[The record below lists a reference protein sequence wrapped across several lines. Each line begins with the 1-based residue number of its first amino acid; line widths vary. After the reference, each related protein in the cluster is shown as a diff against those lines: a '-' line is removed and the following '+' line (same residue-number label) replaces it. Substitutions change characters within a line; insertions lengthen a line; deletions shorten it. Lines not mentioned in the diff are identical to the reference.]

1 LLSVC
6 VCWSSPTDEDIGSER
21 AWPCIIQLLGLN
33 LRPSDSLV
41 FARLLMPGDF
51 RSSWAAEVL
60 LIGLSAPLIGDASFA
75 VLQSNPVLLL
85 GAALHF
91 LQFAPSLATQS
102 ALDVQL
108 EL

>member
-1 LLSVC
+1 MC
-6 VCWSSPTDEDIGSER
+6 VCWSSPTDEDIGLER
-21 AWPCIIQLLGLN
+21 AWPSIIQLLGLN
-33 LRPSDSLV
+33 LRQSDSLV
-41 FARLLMPGDF
+41 FREIVVPGDF

-91 LQFAPSLATQS
+91 LQFARCLASQS
-102 ALDVQL
+102 ALDVLL